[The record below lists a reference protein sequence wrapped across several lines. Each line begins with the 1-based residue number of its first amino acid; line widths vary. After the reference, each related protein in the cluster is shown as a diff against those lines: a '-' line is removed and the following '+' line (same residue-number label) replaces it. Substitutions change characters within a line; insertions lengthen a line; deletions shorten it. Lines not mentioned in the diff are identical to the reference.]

1 MVAEHIV
8 TAYDEE
14 LQRVASTVS
23 QMGGMAEAQLADAI
37 RSLKERDTD
46 LAQEVIFKDDEID
59 RLEEDINEMCIR
71 VLALRQPMALD
82 LREIVAA
89 LKISSDVERI
99 ADYATNV
106 AKRSIVLSRTPP
118 VKPLKTI
125 PRMAKITQ
133 EMIKNVL
140 DAFLERDSDKAIEVW
155 LRDHD
160 VDDMYTSLFRE
171 LLTYMMEDPRN
182 ISPCTHLLFVAKN
195 IERIGD
201 HATNIAETIHFLVKG
216 TRLADALPD
225 DAERHPNMPGEG
237 SDLDDWL

>member
-37 RSLKERDTD
+37 RALKDRDVD
-46 LAQEVIFKDDEID
+46 LAQEVIQKDDEID
-59 RLEEDINEMCIR
+59 RLEDDINEMCIR

-89 LKISSDVERI
+89 LKISSDAERI
-99 ADYATNV
+99 ADYATNA
-106 AKRSIVLSRTPP
+106 AKRAIILSRSPP

-125 PRMAKITQ
+125 PRMAMIAQ
-133 EMIKNVL
+133 EMIKDVL
-140 DAFLERDSDKAIEVW
+140 DAFLERDSDKAIAVW
-155 LRDHD
+155 LRDSD

-216 TRLADALPD
+216 TRLRDALPPD
-225 DAERHPNMPGEG
+225 VDRPHHMGEG
-237 SDLDDWL
+237 GNFDDWL